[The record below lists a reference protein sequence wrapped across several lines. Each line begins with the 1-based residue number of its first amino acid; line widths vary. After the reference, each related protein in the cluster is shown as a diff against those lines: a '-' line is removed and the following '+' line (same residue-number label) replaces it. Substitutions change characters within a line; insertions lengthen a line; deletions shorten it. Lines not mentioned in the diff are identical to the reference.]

1 MSDNTHEAPERIF
14 VTGNATT
21 GSWNAAPRPSVAPVE
36 IEYIR
41 ADVIEAMVARAIAA
55 ERERCA
61 EVDEILAELKG
72 ETDSNILTDD
82 MMLAAEFQARN
93 VAAVIAVLEGETWD
107 E

>member
-1 MSDNTHEAPERIF
+1 MSDDTHEAPERIF

-72 ETDSNILTDD
+72 ETD
-82 MMLAAEFQARN
+82 E
-93 VAAVIAVLEGETWD
+93 
-107 E
+107 